1 MKTLEANKM
10 EPFEPTHPG
19 EVIKDEIEYRGIS
32 QRALAAQIGVSYTQ
46 LNEVLNGKRTLNT
59 ELALLISAALDIDA
73 EPLLAMQTRYDIITA
88 RRNQGFLSRLK
99 SIRKIAAAE
108 LLRGMGVD
116 FEILT
121 KETPEDYPANLPLDE
136 VPKYLSLQKSLA
148 FTDEELPADF
158 LLITSDTVVICESEI
173 LGKPKD
179 REDAARMLQLLSGK
193 THHVVTGVTV
203 RSKEKTESFAV
214 RSNVAFAQLDA
225 EEINYYIEH
234 CKPFDKAGAYGI
246 QEWIGYVGISGLEG
260 SFYNVMGLPTRKLY
274 QCLKSF

>member
-1 MKTLEANKM
+1 MLSNLNKY
-10 EPFEPTHPG
+10 H
-19 EVIKDEIEYRGIS
+19 II
-32 QRALAAQIGVSYTQ
+32 LAS
-46 LNEVLNGKRTLNT
+46 K
-59 ELALLISAALDIDA
+59 S
-73 EPLLAMQTRYDIITA
+73 P
-88 RRNQGFLSRLK
+88 RRQK
-99 SIRKIAAAE
+99 

-121 KETPEDYPANLPLDE
+121 KETPENYPANLPLDE

-148 FTDEELPADF
+148 FNDDELPADY
-158 LLITSDTVVICESEI
+158 LLITSDTVVICEGEI

-179 REDAARMLQLLSGK
+179 REDAERMLRMLSGK

-203 RSKEKTESFAV
+203 RSAEKTESFAV
-214 RSNVAFAQLDA
+214 RSNVAFAELEQD
-225 EEINYYIEH
+225 EIDYYIEH
-234 CKPFDKAGAYGI
+234 CKPYDKAGAYGI

>member
-1 MKTLEANKM
+1 MLSNLKK
-10 EPFEPTHPG
+10 
-19 EVIKDEIEYRGIS
+19 YRII
-32 QRALAAQIGVSYTQ
+32 LAS
-46 LNEVLNGKRTLNT
+46 K
-59 ELALLISAALDIDA
+59 S
-73 EPLLAMQTRYDIITA
+73 P
-88 RRNQGFLSRLK
+88 RRQ
-99 SIRKIAAAE
+99 E

-121 KETPEDYPANLPLDE
+121 KETPEDYPNDLLLDE

-148 FTDEELPADF
+148 FNDDELPADY
-158 LLITSDTVVICESEI
+158 LLITSDTVVICEGEI

-179 REDAARMLQLLSGK
+179 REDATRMLELLSGK

-203 RSKEKTESFAV
+203 RSTEKTESFAV
-214 RSNVAFAQLDA
+214 RSDVTFAQLDA
-225 EEINYYIEH
+225 EEIDYYIEH

>member
-1 MKTLEANKM
+1 MLSNLKKY
-10 EPFEPTHPG
+10 H
-19 EVIKDEIEYRGIS
+19 II
-32 QRALAAQIGVSYTQ
+32 LAS
-46 LNEVLNGKRTLNT
+46 K
-59 ELALLISAALDIDA
+59 S
-73 EPLLAMQTRYDIITA
+73 P
-88 RRNQGFLSRLK
+88 RRQ
-99 SIRKIAAAE
+99 E

-121 KETPEDYPANLPLDE
+121 KETDESFPPEMPLDE
-136 VPKYLSLQKSLA
+136 VPKYLSQQKSLA
-148 FTDEELPADF
+148 FNDDELPTDY
-158 LLITSDTVVICESEI
+158 LLITSDTVVICEGEI

-203 RSKEKTESFAV
+203 RSAEKTESFAV
-214 RSNVAFAQLDA
+214 RSNVTFAQLDD

-234 CKPFDKAGAYGI
+234 CKPYDKAGAYGI

-274 QCLKSF
+274 QCLKTF

>member
-1 MKTLEANKM
+1 MLSNLKKYQ
-10 EPFEPTHPG
+10 
-19 EVIKDEIEYRGIS
+19 VI
-32 QRALAAQIGVSYTQ
+32 LAS
-46 LNEVLNGKRTLNT
+46 K
-59 ELALLISAALDIDA
+59 S
-73 EPLLAMQTRYDIITA
+73 P
-88 RRNQGFLSRLK
+88 RRQ
-99 SIRKIAAAE
+99 E
-108 LLRGMGVD
+108 LLRGMGVN

-121 KETPEDYPANLPLDE
+121 KETPEDYPADLPLDE

-158 LLITSDTVVICESEI
+158 LLITSDTVVICEGEI

-179 REDAARMLQLLSGK
+179 REDAARMLRLLSAK

-214 RSNVAFAQLDA
+214 RSDVTFAQLDA
-225 EEINYYIEH
+225 EEIDSYIEQ

>member
-1 MKTLEANKM
+1 MLSNLKKY
-10 EPFEPTHPG
+10 H
-19 EVIKDEIEYRGIS
+19 II
-32 QRALAAQIGVSYTQ
+32 LAS
-46 LNEVLNGKRTLNT
+46 K
-59 ELALLISAALDIDA
+59 S
-73 EPLLAMQTRYDIITA
+73 P
-88 RRNQGFLSRLK
+88 RRQ
-99 SIRKIAAAE
+99 E

-121 KETPEDYPANLPLDE
+121 KETPEDYPTDLPLDE
-136 VPKYLSLQKSLA
+136 VPKYLSLQKSQA
-148 FTDEELPADF
+148 FSDEELPKDY
-158 LLITSDTVVICESEI
+158 LLITSDTVVICEGEI

-179 REDAARMLQLLSGK
+179 REDAMRMLQLLSGK

-203 RSKEKTESFAV
+203 RSAKKTESFAV
-214 RSNVAFAQLDA
+214 RSNVTFAQLDDD
-225 EEINYYIEH
+225 EIDYYIEH

>member
-1 MKTLEANKM
+1 MLSNLKK
-10 EPFEPTHPG
+10 
-19 EVIKDEIEYRGIS
+19 YRII
-32 QRALAAQIGVSYTQ
+32 LAS
-46 LNEVLNGKRTLNT
+46 K
-59 ELALLISAALDIDA
+59 S
-73 EPLLAMQTRYDIITA
+73 P
-88 RRNQGFLSRLK
+88 RRQ
-99 SIRKIAAAE
+99 E

-121 KETPEDYPANLPLDE
+121 KETPEDYPNDLLLDE
-136 VPKYLSLQKSLA
+136 VPKYLSMQKSLA
-148 FTDEELPADF
+148 FNDDELPADY
-158 LLITSDTVVICESEI
+158 LLITSDTVVICEGEI

-179 REDAARMLQLLSGK
+179 REDATRMLELLSGK

-203 RSKEKTESFAV
+203 RSTEKTESFAV
-214 RSNVAFAQLDA
+214 RSNVTFAQLDA
-225 EEINYYIEH
+225 EEIDYYIEH